1 MRPIAKFPPE
11 IPFTCQLTLWL
22 KVLVT
27 VALKVCRSPM
37 AREALAGVSST
48 LTDPVMV
55 MDALAET
62 LGSALL
68 RARTMTE
75 PPAGMDC
82 GEA

>member
-1 MRPIAKFPPE
+1 MRPVAEFPPE
-11 IPFTCQLTLWL
+11 IPFTCHQTFWL
-22 KVLVT
+22 EVLVT

-37 AREALAGVSST
+37 ASVALAGVSST
-48 LTDPVMV
+48 PTDPMMV